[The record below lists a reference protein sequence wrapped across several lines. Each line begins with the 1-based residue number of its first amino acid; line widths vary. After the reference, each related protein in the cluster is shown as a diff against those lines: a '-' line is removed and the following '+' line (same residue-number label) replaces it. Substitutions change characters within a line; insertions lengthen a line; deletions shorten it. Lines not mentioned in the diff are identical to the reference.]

1 MLAFYRCG
9 TVLALVCICVMA
21 GCSGG
26 YEPPKG
32 VTVLGIIVKDD
43 MPLVVPN
50 REVGLGSVEIIL
62 VPQAETVAA
71 GAEPFS
77 TQAAEDGSFS
87 VIGPGQGIMPGKY
100 RLAVYQR
107 DQGPSS
113 DLLQGEFS
121 ETNSPI
127 EVEVPASKSGGKHDL
142 GKLDLTTF
150 RKQ

>member
-1 MLAFYRCG
+1 MFAFYRCG
-9 TVLALVCICVMA
+9 TALTLVCICALA
-21 GCSGG
+21 GCSSG
-26 YEPPKG
+26 YQPPKG
-32 VTVLGIIVKDD
+32 VTVVGVIVKDD
-43 MPLVVPN
+43 KPLVVPN

-62 VPQAETVAA
+62 VPQAEAVAA

-113 DLLQGEFS
+113 DQLNGEFS
-121 ETNSPI
+121 EANSPI
-127 EVEVPASKSGGKHDL
+127 EVDVPASKAGGKHDL
-142 GKLDLTTF
+142 GKLDLATF
-150 RKQ
+150 RK